1 MALRAQEA
9 RRWLE
14 TAGALAP
21 PRERAVAHLQQI
33 STRNRLL
40 SALNRDDF
48 DLLQPDLE
56 PVALELRQWLIE
68 AGEPIQ
74 QVYFPEH
81 GIVSILADTSQGRI
95 EVGLIGPEGMAGL
108 PVVLGIDHSPHGYM
122 VQAAGKALRITTPE
136 LRTALQ
142 QSPALQ
148 AGFLRYA
155 HALMVQTA
163 QTAYANA
170 GFTIEARLA
179 RWILM
184 TDDRLER
191 DDLPLTHDFL
201 SMMLGVQRPGVTLAI
216 QALEGSGLIRAARG
230 RITVLDRARLEA
242 LAKDAYGLAEAEYA
256 RVIGQAHGG
265 ASLLHEPALA

>member
-1 MALRAQEA
+1 MAR
-9 RRWLE
+9 
-14 TAGALAP
+14 
-21 PRERAVAHLQQI
+21 LQQI

-40 SALNRDDF
+40 FALNRDDF

-95 EVGLIGPEGMAGL
+95 EVGMIGPEGMAGL
-108 PVVLGIDHSPHGYM
+108 PVVLGIERSPHSYL
-122 VQAAGKALRITTPE
+122 VQAEGEALRITAPA
-136 LRTALQ
+136 LRIAIPH
-142 QSPALQ
+142 SPSLQ

-170 GFTIEARLA
+170 GFTIGARLA

-184 TDDRLER
+184 TDDRLE
-191 DDLPLTHDFL
+191 
-201 SMMLGVQRPGVTLAI
+201 
-216 QALEGSGLIRAARG
+216 
-230 RITVLDRARLEA
+230 
-242 LAKDAYGLAEAEYA
+242 
-256 RVIGQAHGG
+256 GG
-265 ASLLHEPALA
+265 

>member
-1 MALRAQEA
+1 M
-9 RRWLE
+9 
-14 TAGALAP
+14 
-21 PRERAVAHLQQI
+21 RERAMSPLQQT
-33 STRNRLL
+33 SVRNRLL
-40 SALNRDDF
+40 AALTPDAF
-48 DLLQPDLE
+48 WLLQPHLE
-56 PVALELRQWLIE
+56 PVPLGLRQWVIE
-68 AGEPIQ
+68 AGQPIQ
-74 QVYFPEH
+74 HVTFPEH
-81 GIVSILADTSQGRI
+81 GIISILADTSQGRI
-95 EVGLIGPEGMAGL
+95 EVGLLGPDGMAGL

-148 AGFLRYA
+148 AGFLLYA

-170 GFTIEARLA
+170 RFTIEARLA

-201 SMMLGVQRPGVTLAI
+201 AMMLGVQRPGVTL
-216 QALEGSGLIRAARG
+216 
-230 RITVLDRARLEA
+230 
-242 LAKDAYGLAEAEYA
+242 
-256 RVIGQAHGG
+256 
-265 ASLLHEPALA
+265 

>member
-1 MALRAQEA
+1 MRESAMA
-9 RRWLE
+9 
-14 TAGALAP
+14 ALQKAS
-21 PRERAVAHLQQI
+21 V
-33 STRNRLL
+33 RNRLL

-74 QVYFPEH
+74 HVTFPEQ

-108 PVVLGIDHSPHGYM
+108 PVVLGIERSPHGYM
-122 VQAAGKALRITTPE
+122 VQAAGEALRITAQD
-136 LRTALQ
+136 LRTAVR
-142 QSPALQ
+142 QSPSLQ

-163 QTAYANA
+163 ETAYANA

-184 TDDRLER
+184 TDDRLARE
-191 DDLPLTHDFL
+191 DLPLTHDFL
-201 SMMLGVQRPGVTLAI
+201 SMMLGVRRPGVTLAV
-216 QALEGSGLIRAARG
+216 QSLEGNRLIRAARG
-230 RITVLDRARLEA
+230 RITVLDRTGLEGVA
-242 LAKDAYGLAEAEYA
+242 DSAYGASEAEYA
-256 RVIGQAHGG
+256 RVMA
-265 ASLLHEPALA
+265 AA

>member
-1 MALRAQEA
+1 MAR
-9 RRWLE
+9 
-14 TAGALAP
+14 
-21 PRERAVAHLQQI
+21 LQQI

-40 SALNRDDF
+40 FALNRDDF

-170 GFTIEARLA
+170 RFTIEARLA

-184 TDDRLER
+184 TDDRLVGQV
-191 DDLPLTHDFL
+191 THDFL
-201 SMMLGVQRPGVTLAI
+201 SMMLGVHRPGVTLAV
-216 QALEGSGLIRAARG
+216 QSLEGNRMIRAARG
-230 RITVLDRARLEA
+230 RLTVLDRSGLEA
-242 LAKDAYGLAEAEYA
+242 VAGTAYGVPEAEYA
-256 RVIGQAHGG
+256 MVMGQAHGG